1 MKSNSFSFWLSQL
14 CPVLRKLRSFWLF
27 FHIHKLL
34 HTPTQEN
41 YHQALIWLNFNGRL
55 PLSATELIPLFFIAT
70 TCITYKS
77 VFFFSNKKAISYLTQ
92 PTVAVSW
99 KDCGFCNYLF
109 TFIIYLQMPE
119 RSKPHS
125 STFGKHSSFFVLA
138 VDFFNRKH

>member
-1 MKSNSFSFWLSQL
+1 MLMSFKLCVLLLLLWFFTIKKYLANMKSNSFSFWLSQL
-14 CPVLRKLRSFWLF
+14 CPVLRKSLSLWLF

-77 VFFFSNKKAISYLTQ
+77 VFFSYLFKRDILKQEGITLYLIWRNQ
-92 PTVAVSW
+92 LWQFLGKTAV
-99 KDCGFCNYLF
+99 FV
-109 TFIIYLQMPE
+109 IIY
-119 RSKPHS
+119 SHS
-125 STFGKHSSFFVLA
+125 
-138 VDFFNRKH
+138 

>member
-14 CPVLRKLRSFWLF
+14 CPVLRKSRSFWLF

-41 YHQALIWLNFNGRL
+41 YHQTLIWLNFNGRL

-77 VFFFSNKKAISYLTQ
+77 VFFSYLFKRAILKQEGYILFDATN
-92 PTVAVSW
+92 
-99 KDCGFCNYLF
+99 CGRFL
-109 TFIIYLQMPE
+109 E
-119 RSKPHS
+119 RLR
-125 STFGKHSSFFVLA
+125 FL
-138 VDFFNRKH
+138 